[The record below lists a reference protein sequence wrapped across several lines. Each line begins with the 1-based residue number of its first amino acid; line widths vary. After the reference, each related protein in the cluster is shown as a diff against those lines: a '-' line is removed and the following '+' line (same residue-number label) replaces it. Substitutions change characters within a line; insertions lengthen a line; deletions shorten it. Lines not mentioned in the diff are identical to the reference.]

1 MRGSCATSNTTD
13 PKGPEMLKKLFGLDA
28 KASGRSFALSFG
40 PSAAWSPR
48 GYAAFA
54 REGYGRNAVAHRC
67 VRLIAEAVSACPVQ
81 VAGEGRRAEEAR
93 ALLGRPN
100 PDQSGAELMETV
112 HGHLQV
118 AGDAYLEIT
127 GGDGAPVSLYA
138 LRPDRM
144 RVLTGPKG
152 WADGWEYRTAEGART
167 LARDRASGRSPIC
180 HLKLFNPADD
190 HYGLSPMEPAARAID
205 VHMAGGAWAKALLDN
220 AARPSGALV
229 VSSRDGDGRLTEQQ
243 YDRLKDELEALHS
256 GPDNAGRPMLL
267 EGGLDWKPMGHSPAE
282 MDFIEARREAAREIA
297 LAFGVPP
304 MLLGLPGDNTYSNY
318 REANLAFYRQ
328 TVLPLARKT
337 AASLQAWLRPW
348 LAEDLALSPDEDAL
362 PALSEERAARWRRVG
377 EADFLS
383 EDEKR
388 RLLGLEAR
396 S

>member
-1 MRGSCATSNTTD
+1 
-13 PKGPEMLKKLFGLDA
+13 MLRKLFGLDA
-28 KASGRSFALSFG
+28 KASGRSFAVSVG

-67 VRLIAEAVSACPVQ
+67 VRLIAESVAACPLK
-81 VAGEGRRAEEAR
+81 ALGEGARAEAVR
-93 ALLGRPN
+93 DLLARPN
-100 PDQSGAELMETV
+100 PDQSGPELMETL
-112 HGHLQV
+112 HGQLQV

-127 GGDGAPVSLYA
+127 GAGEGEGGPVSLYA

-144 RVLTGPKG
+144 RILTGPRG
-152 WADGWEYRTAEGART
+152 WADGWEYRTAQGART
-167 LARDRASGRSPIC
+167 FARDRASGRSAIC

-243 YDRLKDELEALHS
+243 YQRLRDELEGLHS

-304 MLLGLPGDNTYSNY
+304 LLLGLPGDNTYSNY
-318 REANLAFYRQ
+318 REANLAFWRQ
-328 TVLPLARKT
+328 TVRPVALKT
-337 AASLQAWLRPW
+337 ARAVTVWLKPW
-348 LAEDLALSPDEDAL
+348 FGDGLDIGID
-362 PALSEERAARWRRVG
+362 ERAIPV
-377 EADFLS
+377 
-383 EDEKR
+383 EDT
-388 RLLGLEAR
+388 
-396 S
+396 